1 MDMGGNVRLP
11 TMGSRKTI
19 METGFNKLPRHL
31 AIIMD
36 GNGRWAQRRSLPRV
50 EGHRKGAE
58 AVRRVVRACRKWGIK
73 VLTLYAF
80 SLENWQRPKEEVDAL
95 MDLLV
100 EFLQSERQEMVEN
113 GISLRVIGR
122 PEDLPPHIQRILAE
136 TIEAT
141 SQNGKMIL
149 NLALSYSGRSE
160 ILRAFERYLKDARQK
175 GVEPGGLTEEVFSS
189 YLDTDGLPEPDLL
202 IRTSGEQRISN
213 FLLWQMAYT
222 EIYFTETLWPDF
234 TEEELAEAIKDYG
247 RRERRFGRIPRQA
260 ASCGEV

>member
-1 MDMGGNVRLP
+1 
-11 TMGSRKTI
+11 
-19 METGFNKLPRHL
+19 MERGFSKLPRHL

-36 GNGRWAQRRSLPRV
+36 GNGRWAQRRSLPRI
-50 EGHRKGAE
+50 EGHKKGAE
-58 AVRRVVRACRKWGIK
+58 SVRAVVRACRKWGIK

-80 SLENWQRPKEEVDAL
+80 SMENWQRPKEEVDTL

-100 EFLQSERQEMVEN
+100 EFLRSERKEMVEN

-122 PEDLPPHIQRILAE
+122 PEDLPHHVQELLAE
-136 TIEAT
+136 TIKAT
-141 SQNGKMIL
+141 SQNGNMIL

-160 ILRAFERYLKDARQK
+160 ILRAFERYLKDVKQR
-175 GVEPGGLTEEVFSS
+175 GIEPGGLTEEIFSS

-234 TEEELAEAIKDYG
+234 TEEELAEAIRDYG
-247 RRERRFGRIPRQA
+247 RRERRFGRIPGQVE
-260 ASCGEV
+260 SYGEL